1 MLSQSPATRSK
12 NSLTSLVLRLT
23 ISPFSRGLDA
33 LLFHGDGHDS
43 PGEERQCSD
52 GAYGPRQ
59 SERVGDDTGREGAD
73 RVAEIP
79 PEAVD
84 AQGSR
89 PPGGVRVVRDGR
101 YEGRV
106 DHRRTQPQEHAPEP
120 PPTEVPPCHSEKDA
134 RRLGPHPHDDRAFPA
149 PPVAQRAGRD
159 RQPTPSRRTDSFED
173 PNLAD
178 AESEGLE

>member
-59 SERVGDDTGREGAD
+59 SEGVGDDTGREGAD

-106 DHRRTQPQEHAPEP
+106 DHRRTQPQEHAPEQ

-134 RRLGPHPHDDRAFPA
+134 RRLGPHPTTIGPFRPHRSLNG
-149 PPVAQRAGRD
+149 PVA
-159 RQPTPSRRTDSFED
+159 T
-173 PNLAD
+173 
-178 AESEGLE
+178 